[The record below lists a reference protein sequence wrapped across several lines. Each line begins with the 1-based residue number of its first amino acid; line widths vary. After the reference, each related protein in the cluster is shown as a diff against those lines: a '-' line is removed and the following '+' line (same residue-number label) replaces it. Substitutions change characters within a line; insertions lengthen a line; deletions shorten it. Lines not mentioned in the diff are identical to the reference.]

1 MQIKINRARKKVKSI
16 LNSVLLIICITWNAI
31 HFVCS
36 IEQEK
41 IVFIFSENGPED
53 NRPRNELMTVT
64 RQPGHMDTMSLKS
77 VWADAFKI
85 IQKALHTHFSR
96 GWFLIKKIN

>member
-64 RQPGHMDTMSLKS
+64 RQPGHNVIEKCL
-77 VWADAFKI
+77 
-85 IQKALHTHFSR
+85 
-96 GWFLIKKIN
+96 G